1 MSSIFSSITLKK
13 PKKSKF
19 NLSHEVKLS
28 CDIGQLIP
36 TMCLECMPG
45 DKFKLRSESLVKF
58 APLVAPIMH
67 RVNVKQYFFK
77 VPMRLIWNEW
87 EDFITGGPDGT
98 AAPAFPKIHF
108 TAQDNSD
115 PNVRKLF
122 TNGALMDYL
131 GMPTIGKDYPYD
143 SVADNYVSALPF
155 RAYQLIYNEYFRD
168 QNLQPEIDIDLG
180 SGDYFFHNGSQPSA
194 YKQQLIDLMTLR
206 FKCWEKDYLTSALPF
221 AQRGDTV
228 KLPIIGSGVEITYK
242 SGVVTVGDTVHNVG
256 VTGEAALMNGVVQT
270 ADGATNRKV
279 LYPDT
284 TSVTGQRA
292 ASIDN
297 SANLEGS
304 ISDVSTDVNAL
315 RLATRAQRWLE
326 IAARTGARYIE
337 QIFGHFGVKSSD
349 ARLQRPEY
357 LGGSSSPVMIGEVLQ
372 TSASDNVTPQAN
384 MAGVAQSASS
394 NYLFKT
400 FCEEHCFII
409 GVMCILPR
417 TAYFQGMPRKFMKF
431 SKFDYFWPEFQY
443 LGEQMINQAEVNW
456 DYNRNTDIVE
466 NEEFGYQR
474 RYAEYMFEPSTV
486 HGDFRDMS
494 AGGLAVWHM
503 ARYFQPTVPVLLNG
517 SFVSTEPAL
526 AANNR
531 IFAYEGTDV
540 NHLYVQIYHDLKAVR
555 PIDRDASPML

>member
-28 CDIGQLIP
+28 CDIGQLVP
-36 TMCLECMPG
+36 TMCLEAMPG
-45 DKFKLRSESLVKF
+45 DRFKLRTESLVKF

-67 RVNVKQYFFK
+67 RLNVKHYFFK
-77 VPMRLIWNEW
+77 VPLRLLWDGF
-87 EDFITGGPDGT
+87 EDFITGGPDGK

-108 TAQDNSD
+108 SGSD
-115 PNVRKLF
+115 FNDAAVKKLF
-122 TNGALMDYL
+122 SNGSLADYL
-131 GMPTIGKDYPYD
+131 GMPTLGKDYPYQGI
-143 SVADNYVSALPF
+143 ADNYVSALPF
-155 RAYQLIYNEYFRD
+155 RAYQLVYNEYFRD
-168 QNLQPEIDIDLG
+168 QNLQPEIDIDFG
-180 SGDYFFHNGSQPSA
+180 SGDYFFHTGSQPSS

-206 FKCWEKDYLTSALPF
+206 FKGWEKDYLTSALPF
-221 AQRGDTV
+221 AQRGDAV
-228 KLPIIGSGVEITYK
+228 SLPIKGSTVDINFNSALSSHGSK
-242 SGVVTVGDTVHNVG
+242 VVDPGTDNWSTLSISPTNPTVMANKPANHATDA
-256 VTGEAALMNGVVQT
+256 EVQ
-270 ADGATNRKV
+270 
-279 LYPDT
+279 
-284 TSVTGQRA
+284 
-292 ASIDN
+292 IDN
-297 SANLEGS
+297 SETLEGS
-304 ISDVSTDVNAL
+304 VKEASADINAL

-357 LGGSSSPVMIGEVLQ
+357 LGGSSAPVMIGEVLQ
-372 TSASDNVTPQAN
+372 TSASDSVTPQAN
-384 MAGVAQSASS
+384 MAGIAQSASS
-394 NYLFKT
+394 NYIFRT

-417 TAYFQGMPRKFMKF
+417 TAYFQGMPRKFLKF
-431 SKFDYFWPEFQY
+431 NKFDYFWPEFQY
-443 LGEQMINQAEVNW
+443 LGEQKISSCEVNW
-456 DYNRNTDIVE
+456 DFNVNTDTQLD
-466 NEEFGYQR
+466 EEFGYQR
-474 RYAEYMFEPSTV
+474 RYAEYMYEASSV

-503 ARYFQPTVPVLLNG
+503 ARYFTPSSPVLLNG
-517 SFVSTEPAL
+517 SFVSTEPSL

-540 NHLYVQIYHDLKAVR
+540 NHLYVQLYHDLRAVR

>member
-28 CDIGQLIP
+28 CDIGQLVP

-77 VPMRLIWNEW
+77 VPLRLLWSDF
-87 EDFITGGPDGT
+87 EDFITGGPDGQQN
-98 AAPAFPKIHF
+98 PSFPKIHF
-108 TAQDNSD
+108 SGSD
-115 PNVRKLF
+115 FTDADVKKLF
-122 TNGALMDYL
+122 SNGSLADYL
-131 GMPTIGKDYPYD
+131 GMPTLGKDYPYQGI
-143 SVADNYVSALPF
+143 ADNYVSALPF

-168 QNLQPEIDIDLG
+168 QNLQPEVDIDLG
-180 SGDYFFHNGSQPSA
+180 SGDYFFHNGSNPST

-206 FKCWEKDYLTSALPF
+206 FKGWEKDYLTSALPF
-221 AQRGDTV
+221 AQRGDAV
-228 KLPIIGSGVEITYK
+228 SLPITGSGVDITW
-242 SGVVTVGDTVHNVG
+242 SSDNF
-256 VTGEAALMNGVVQT
+256 T
-270 ADGATNRKV
+270 ADRVRTASGADHGRLRSTKV
-279 LYPDT
+279 NTANADT
-284 TSVTGQRA
+284 TTTTVLNDGNSQDLVQASV
-292 ASIDN
+292 DN
-297 SANLEGS
+297 SGNLRGRV
-304 ISDVSTDVNAL
+304 SDVSTDINSL

-357 LGGSSSPVMIGEVLQ
+357 LGGSSAPVMIGEVLQ
-372 TSASDNVTPQAN
+372 TSASDSVTPQAN
-384 MAGVAQSASS
+384 MAGMAQSAAS
-394 NYLFKT
+394 NYIFST
-400 FCEEHCFII
+400 FCEEHCFIV

-417 TAYFQGMPRKFMKF
+417 TAYFQGMPRKFLKF
-431 SKFDYFWPEFQY
+431 NKFDYFWPEFQY
-443 LGEQMINQAEVNW
+443 LGEQKISSAEVNW
-456 DYNRNTDIVE
+456 DFNVNTDAQLD
-466 NEEFGYQR
+466 EEFGYQR
-474 RYAEYMFEPSTV
+474 RYAEYMYEASSV

-503 ARYFQPTVPVLLNG
+503 ARYFTPSTRVLLNG
-517 SFVSTEPAL
+517 SFVSTEPSL

-540 NHLYVQIYHDLKAVR
+540 NHLYIQIYHDLRAVR

>member
-28 CDIGQLIP
+28 CDIGQLVP
-36 TMCLECMPG
+36 TMCLEAMPG
-45 DKFKLRSESLVKF
+45 DRFKLRTESLVKF

-67 RVNVKQYFFK
+67 RLNVKHYFFK
-77 VPMRLIWNEW
+77 VPLRLLWDGF
-87 EDFITGGPDGT
+87 EDFITGGPDGK

-108 TAQDNSD
+108 SGSD
-115 PNVRKLF
+115 FNDAVVKKLF
-122 TNGALMDYL
+122 SNGSLADYL
-131 GMPTIGKDYPYD
+131 GMPTLGKDYPYQGI
-143 SVADNYVSALPF
+143 ADNYVSALPF

-168 QNLQPEIDIDLG
+168 QNLQPEIDIDFG
-180 SGDYFFHNGSQPSA
+180 SGDYFFHSGSQPSS

-206 FKCWEKDYLTSALPF
+206 FKGWEKDYLTSALPF
-221 AQRGDTV
+221 AQRGDAV
-228 KLPIIGSGVEITYK
+228 SLPIKGSTVDINFNSALSSHGSK
-242 SGVVTVGDTVHNVG
+242 VVDPGTDNWSTLSISPTNPTVMANKPANHATDA
-256 VTGEAALMNGVVQT
+256 EVQ
-270 ADGATNRKV
+270 
-279 LYPDT
+279 
-284 TSVTGQRA
+284 
-292 ASIDN
+292 IDN
-297 SANLEGS
+297 SETLEGS
-304 ISDVSTDVNAL
+304 VKEASADINAL

-357 LGGSSSPVMIGEVLQ
+357 LGGSSAPVMIGEVLQ
-372 TSASDNVTPQAN
+372 TSASDSVTPQAN
-384 MAGVAQSASS
+384 MAGIAQSASS
-394 NYLFKT
+394 NYIFRT

-417 TAYFQGMPRKFMKF
+417 TAYFQGMPRKFLKF
-431 SKFDYFWPEFQY
+431 NKFDYFWPEFQY
-443 LGEQMINQAEVNW
+443 LGEQKISSCEVNW
-456 DYNRNTDIVE
+456 DFNVNTDTQLD
-466 NEEFGYQR
+466 EEFGYQR
-474 RYAEYMFEPSTV
+474 RYAEYMYEASSV

-503 ARYFQPTVPVLLNG
+503 ARYFTPSSPVLLNG
-517 SFVSTEPAL
+517 SFVSTEPSL

-540 NHLYVQIYHDLKAVR
+540 NHLYVQLYHDLRAVR

>member
-28 CDIGQLIP
+28 CDIGQLVP
-36 TMCLECMPG
+36 TMCLEAMPG
-45 DKFKLRSESLVKF
+45 DRFKLRTESLVKF

-67 RVNVKQYFFK
+67 RLNVKHYFFK
-77 VPMRLIWNEW
+77 VPLRLLWDGF
-87 EDFITGGPDGT
+87 EDFITGGPDGK

-108 TAQDNSD
+108 SGSD
-115 PNVRKLF
+115 FNDAVVKKLF
-122 TNGALMDYL
+122 SNGSLADYL
-131 GMPTIGKDYPYD
+131 GMPTLGKDYPYQGI
-143 SVADNYVSALPF
+143 ADNYVSALPF

-168 QNLQPEIDIDLG
+168 QNLQPEIDIDFG
-180 SGDYFFHNGSQPSA
+180 SGDYFFHSGSQPSS
-194 YKQQLIDLMTLR
+194 YKQQLIDLLTLR
-206 FKCWEKDYLTSALPF
+206 FKGWEKDYLTSALPF
-221 AQRGDTV
+221 AQRGDAV
-228 KLPIIGSGVEITYK
+228 SLPIKGSTVDINFNSALSSHGSK
-242 SGVVTVGDTVHNVG
+242 VVDPGTDNWSTLSISPTNPTVMANKPANHATDA
-256 VTGEAALMNGVVQT
+256 EVQ
-270 ADGATNRKV
+270 
-279 LYPDT
+279 
-284 TSVTGQRA
+284 
-292 ASIDN
+292 IDN
-297 SANLEGS
+297 SDTLEGS
-304 ISDVSTDVNAL
+304 VKEASADINAL

-357 LGGSSSPVMIGEVLQ
+357 LGGSSAPVMIGEVLQ
-372 TSASDNVTPQAN
+372 TSASDSVTPQAN
-384 MAGVAQSASS
+384 MAGIAQSASS
-394 NYLFKT
+394 NYIFRT

-417 TAYFQGMPRKFMKF
+417 TAYFQGMPRKFLKF
-431 SKFDYFWPEFQY
+431 NKFDYFWPEFQY
-443 LGEQMINQAEVNW
+443 LGEQKISSCEVNW
-456 DYNRNTDIVE
+456 DFNVNTDTQLD
-466 NEEFGYQR
+466 EEFGYQR
-474 RYAEYMFEPSTV
+474 RYAEYMYEASSV

-503 ARYFQPTVPVLLNG
+503 ARYFTPSSPVLLNG
-517 SFVSTEPAL
+517 SFVSTEPSL

-540 NHLYVQIYHDLKAVR
+540 NHLYVQLYHDLRAVR

>member
-28 CDIGQLIP
+28 CDIGQLVP
-36 TMCLECMPG
+36 TMCLEAMPG
-45 DKFKLRSESLVKF
+45 DRFKLRTESLVKF

-67 RVNVKQYFFK
+67 RLNVKHYFFK
-77 VPMRLIWNEW
+77 VPLRLLWDGF
-87 EDFITGGPDGT
+87 EDFITGGPDGK

-108 TAQDNSD
+108 SGSD
-115 PNVRKLF
+115 FNDAAVKKLF
-122 TNGALMDYL
+122 SNGSLADYL
-131 GMPTIGKDYPYD
+131 GMPTLGKDYPYQGI
-143 SVADNYVSALPF
+143 ADNYVSALPF
-155 RAYQLIYNEYFRD
+155 RAYQLVYNEYFRD
-168 QNLQPEIDIDLG
+168 QNLQPEIDIDFG
-180 SGDYFFHNGSQPSA
+180 SGDYFFHNGSQPSS

-206 FKCWEKDYLTSALPF
+206 FKGWEKDYLTSALPF
-221 AQRGDTV
+221 AQRGDAV
-228 KLPIIGSGVEITYK
+228 SLPIKGSTVDINFNSALSSHGSK
-242 SGVVTVGDTVHNVG
+242 VVDPGTDNWSTLSISPTNPTVMANKPANHATDA
-256 VTGEAALMNGVVQT
+256 EVQ
-270 ADGATNRKV
+270 
-279 LYPDT
+279 
-284 TSVTGQRA
+284 
-292 ASIDN
+292 IDN
-297 SANLEGS
+297 SETLEGS
-304 ISDVSTDVNAL
+304 VKEASADINAL

-357 LGGSSSPVMIGEVLQ
+357 LGGSSAPVMIGEVLQ
-372 TSASDNVTPQAN
+372 TSASDSVTPQAN
-384 MAGVAQSASS
+384 MAGIAQSASS
-394 NYLFKT
+394 NYIFRT

-417 TAYFQGMPRKFMKF
+417 TAYFQGMPRKFLKF
-431 SKFDYFWPEFQY
+431 NKFDYFWPEFQY
-443 LGEQMINQAEVNW
+443 LGEQKISSCEVNW
-456 DYNRNTDIVE
+456 DFNVNTDTQLD
-466 NEEFGYQR
+466 EEFGYQR
-474 RYAEYMFEPSTV
+474 RYAEYMYEASSV

-503 ARYFQPTVPVLLNG
+503 ARYFTPSSPVLLNG
-517 SFVSTEPAL
+517 SFVSTEPSL

-540 NHLYVQIYHDLKAVR
+540 NHLYVQLYHDLRAVR